1 MKTDTNK
8 HMQIHKPLFVINLY
22 FDQTVEMYFPFRFP
36 KHMKSFHYFA
46 LFTKT
51 SFLIITSTYQVL
63 WQHTLSSFHF
73 FFFKSRNTPY
83 VLIHL

>member
-22 FDQTVEMYFPFRFP
+22 FDQTLEIYFPFRFP
-36 KHMKSFHYFA
+36 KHMELFPYFA

-51 SFLIITSTYQVL
+51 SICNKYKN
-63 WQHTLSSFHF
+63 LSRVVATRVELLSV
-73 FFFKSRNTPY
+73 FFKCRNTAY
-83 VLIHL
+83 VVIHL

>member
-22 FDQTVEMYFPFRFP
+22 FDQTVEIYFPFRFP

-51 SFLIITSTYQVL
+51 SFLIITSTYQVTHVEL
-63 WQHTLSSFHF
+63 FSVF
-73 FFFKSRNTPY
+73 FLKVEILLMWLY
-83 VLIHL
+83 IYKK